1 MEEIHVVND
10 RAPDY
15 VDNIEFRPSCPAP
28 PSIPSLQ
35 AARFLPFRLHCHC
48 PHRFHVPPTQCP
60 KTIESDRSGGKDLGG
75 GKGEAKLRL
84 AERLLEMVVERVL
97 EMVVEG
103 LPKMVVEGLPKM
115 VVEGLPEA
123 LHPWGR
129 A

>member
-1 MEEIHVVND
+1 MQV
-10 RAPDY
+10 APY
-15 VDNIEFRPSCPAP
+15 GEQ
-28 PSIPSLQ
+28 IPCQ
-35 AARFLPFRLHCHC
+35 QRILPFRLHCHR
-48 PHRFHVPPTQCP
+48 PHRLHVPPTQCP
-60 KTIESDRSGGKDLGG
+60 KTTESDRLGGKDPG

-84 AERLLEMVVERVL
+84 AERLL

-123 LHPWGR
+123 LDPWGR